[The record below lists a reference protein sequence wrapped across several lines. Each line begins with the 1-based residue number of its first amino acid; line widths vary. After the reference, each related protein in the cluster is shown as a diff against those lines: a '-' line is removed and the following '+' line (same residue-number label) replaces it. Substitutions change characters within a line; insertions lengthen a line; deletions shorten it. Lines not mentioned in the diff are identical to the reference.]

1 MSTPTIL
8 CTGVDQ
14 SDVPPQALRY
24 RGECAMKLPRRSFL
38 HLAAGGVALSATS
51 RIARAQVYPAR
62 PVTLIVPFA
71 AGGPSDTYAR
81 VVTRQ
86 MGRIIGQQFVIE
98 NVGGAGG
105 TTGVIRAMRAK
116 GDGYTILLGNVGTHA
131 HSVALIPN
139 LPYKPELDFEPL
151 GLVIETPNILVAR
164 RDFPAKDLRELMSYV
179 KENAA
184 KLNVGH
190 AGVGSISYTNGLWF
204 NMLLGVRPTF
214 VPFTGT
220 APAATALLAGQID
233 FMIGSISDFGPHIQ
247 SGTIRAYAS
256 ASAERSHAL
265 PDVPT
270 TREAGLP
277 EFQTGSWWALFAPK
291 GTPQSVLDKLSAVL
305 DEALDDDTVRKRFAE
320 LGSDGLLRAKRGQQS
335 LAAFVKSEIA
345 RWAPIIKAANVKAE

>member
-1 MSTPTIL
+1 
-8 CTGVDQ
+8 
-14 SDVPPQALRY
+14 
-24 RGECAMKLPRRSFL
+24 MKLPRRSFL
-38 HLAAGGVALSATS
+38 YLAAGGVALSAAS
-51 RIARAQVYPAR
+51 RIAR
-62 PVTLIVPFA
+62 
-71 AGGPSDTYAR
+71 
-81 VVTRQ
+81 
-86 MGRIIGQQFVIE
+86 
-98 NVGGAGG
+98 
-105 TTGVIRAMRAK
+105 
-116 GDGYTILLGNVGTHA
+116 A

-139 LPYKPELDFEPL
+139 LPYKPDIDFEPI

-233 FMIGSISDFGPHIQ
+233 FMIGSISDFGAHIQ
-247 SGTIRAYAS
+247 SGAIRAYAS

-270 TREAGLP
+270 MREAGLP
-277 EFQTGSWWALFAPK
+277 EF
-291 GTPQSVLDKLSAVL
+291 
-305 DEALDDDTVRKRFAE
+305 
-320 LGSDGLLRAKRGQQS
+320 
-335 LAAFVKSEIA
+335 
-345 RWAPIIKAANVKAE
+345 